1 MRVSVDEYNGGL
13 EIFVSGAIKDSS
25 EHGCVGFYVH
35 NEGDRYRVLLS
46 KNGQI
51 RINENPKELAEA
63 VDRFNEIV
71 NAYFENEQ

>member
-1 MRVSVDEYNGGL
+1 MQISIDEYNGNL
-13 EIFVSGAIKDSS
+13 EIFASGAIKDSS

-35 NEGDRYRVLLS
+35 NEGGGYRILLS

-51 RINENPKELAEA
+51 RINENPDELAEA

-71 NAYFENEQ
+71 NTYFENEQ

>member
-1 MRVSVDEYNGGL
+1 MRVSVNEYKGAL

-25 EHGCVGFYVH
+25 ENGCVCFYAH
-35 NEGDRYRVLLS
+35 NEGGRYRVLLS

-51 RINENPKELAEA
+51 RINENPDELAEA

-71 NAYFENEQ
+71 NAYFENEE